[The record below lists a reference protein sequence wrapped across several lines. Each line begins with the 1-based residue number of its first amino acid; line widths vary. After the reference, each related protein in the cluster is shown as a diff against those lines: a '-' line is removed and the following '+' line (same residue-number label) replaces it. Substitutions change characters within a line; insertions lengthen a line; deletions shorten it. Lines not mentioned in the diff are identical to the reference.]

1 MIVISL
7 AGPHVKAPAKP
18 PIVVA
23 TEGTTV
29 VKSTSEILTPGDNWK
44 AILCSPFFYYR
55 TKSYYLF
62 MFL

>member
-1 MIVISL
+1 MIVTSST
-7 AGPHVKAPAKP
+7 GPQANSPAKP
-18 PIVVA
+18 PTVVA

>member
-7 AGPHVKAPAKP
+7 AGPHENPPVNP

-23 TEGTTV
+23 TEGTIV
-29 VKSTSEILTPGDNWK
+29 VKSISETLTPGDNWK
-44 AILCSPFFYYR
+44 AILCSPFYYYR

-62 MFL
+62 MIL